1 MKFYSMKNKF
11 QDTFNT
17 PFPASNDAEAIYQ
30 IRIVINQK
38 REPEIIAEDFSLFY
52 VGEFNDS
59 GIFKTEG
66 LNAVESPVDGTILYE
81 PICLVEDCSTLR
93 VKKEGVVNE

>member
-38 REPEIIAEDFSLFY
+38 REPEIIAEDFGLY
-52 VGEFNDS
+52 CVGEFCPELGTFKYIYDSNDHS
-59 GIFKTEG
+59 AF
-66 LNAVESPVDGTILYE
+66 

>member
-30 IRIVINQK
+30 IRLVINQK
-38 REPEIIAEDFSLFY
+38 REPDIIAEDFALHRI
-52 VGEFNDS
+52 GEFDPDLGKFNNDHEVLIS
-59 GIFKTEG
+59 
-66 LNAVESPVDGTILYE
+66 
-81 PICLVEDCSTLR
+81 DCSSLR